1 MNRIYKYNSNADGF
15 YEPNGGTYLQQIT
28 AKDLYIQNIV
38 VSENVNDIESFQIT
52 FPNIF
57 KFYDNDAVKSSDKRF
72 SDWTNNKF
80 SLWQTQLNFATFCST
95 SACGIS
101 PEHLNSKY
109 PLAKSVYRFHAY
121 YHIRRIMKILEVT
134 LPDQDGFNQYDSSFN
149 NEKYLRLCQ
158 EYGVDKHFKNWK
170 NQYYF
175 STYQSKVP
183 EWGGTPGLRT
193 FTNDSF
199 SRWIIEKSSGLST
212 SGVEKLSESV
222 RDYAYL
228 ILTSQASVRSTI
240 IGKTGPALD
249 AQLTFRNNF
258 EDIINRRVNIA
269 EDIKRFQNT
278 LQYARSKVDYVVGEN
293 VYMLPSDMELQIGS
307 VTNYN
312 NKILVSASNFGM
324 GSNLKVNL
332 IKNKTDPKPDKSK
345 TDKGVTPSH
354 KTDTDTD
361 GTKPDT
367 GKTKPVVPTDE
378 ITHEEEKVALI
389 LFITTIFSVWWYL

>member
-1 MNRIYKYNSNADGF
+1 MNKIYKYNSNASGF
-15 YEPNGGTYLQQIT
+15 YEPNGGKYLQQIT

-38 VSENVNDIESFQIT
+38 VSENGNDIKSFPIT
-52 FPNIF
+52 FHNIF
-57 KFYDNDAVKSSDKRF
+57 KFYDNDLVRSEDKRL
-72 SDWTNNKF
+72 SDWMNYKF
-80 SLWQTQLNFATFCST
+80 SLWQTQLNFATYCST

-109 PLAKSVYRFHAY
+109 PLAKSVYRFHVY
-121 YHIRRIMKILEVT
+121 YHIRRIMKILEIT
-134 LPDQDGFNQYDSSFN
+134 LPDQDGFNQYDSPFN
-149 NEKYLRLCQ
+149 KEKYLRLCQ
-158 EYGVDKHFKNWK
+158 EYGVDKHFKNWR
-170 NQYYF
+170 NNYYF

-183 EWGGTPGLRT
+183 GWDDNPGLRT

-199 SRWIIEKSSGLST
+199 SRWIIEKSNGLST

-228 ILTSQASVRSTI
+228 ILTSQASIRSTI

-249 AQLTFRNNF
+249 SQITFRNNF
-258 EDIINRRVNIA
+258 ENIINRRLDIA
-269 EDIKRFQNT
+269 EDVKRFQNT

-307 VTNYN
+307 INNYN
-312 NKILVSASNFGM
+312 NKILVSALNFSM
-324 GSNLKVNL
+324 GSNLKVNSRE
-332 IKNKTDPKPDKSK
+332 DK

-354 KTDTDTD
+354 KKDTGTG

-367 GKTKPVVPTDE
+367 KPDTNKTDNTKSVVSTNK
-378 ITHEEEKVALI
+378 ITHEEEKAALI
-389 LFITTIFSVWWYL
+389 LGITTIFSIWWYYR